1 MSLPVYCEELGISG
15 KIDVYKQDKHLM
27 GMEGTVSKSFF
38 AAYFQQHNW
47 KGRHP
52 RIKSDILNVTLDI
65 GYTILFNYME
75 CFLRMFGFDLYVGVY
90 HRLWFKRKS
99 LVCDLMEPFRPI
111 IDTQI
116 RKSINLKQFNESDF
130 SLRNGAYVL
139 NWDFNKKY
147 VSIFLDAILKYKT
160 EIFTFIQSYY
170 RNFMKG
176 KSAEEF
182 TCFSWRV
189 AT

>member
-1 MSLPVYCEELGISG
+1 MDL
-15 KIDVYKQDKHLM
+15 
-27 GMEGTVSKSFF
+27 
-38 AAYFQQHNW
+38 
-47 KGRHP
+47 
-52 RIKSDILNVTLDI
+52 
-65 GYTILFNYME
+65 
-75 CFLRMFGFDLYVGVY
+75 FGFDVYCGVLHKEFY
-90 HRLWFKRKS
+90 MRKS

-116 RKSINLKQFNESDF
+116 RKSINLKQFSESDF
-130 SLRNGAYVL
+130 NFRNGAYVL

-147 VSIFLDAILKYKT
+147 VSILLDAILKYKT

>member
-1 MSLPVYCEELGISG
+1 
-15 KIDVYKQDKHLM
+15 
-27 GMEGTVSKSFF
+27 
-38 AAYFQQHNW
+38 
-47 KGRHP
+47 
-52 RIKSDILNVTLDI
+52 
-65 GYTILFNYME
+65 
-75 CFLRMFGFDLYVGVY
+75 
-90 HRLWFKRKS
+90 
-99 LVCDLMEPFRPI
+99 MEPFRPI

-116 RKSINLKQFNESDF
+116 RKSINLKQFSESDF
-130 SLRNGAYVL
+130 NFRNGAYVL

-147 VSIFLDAILKYKT
+147 VSILLDAILKYKT